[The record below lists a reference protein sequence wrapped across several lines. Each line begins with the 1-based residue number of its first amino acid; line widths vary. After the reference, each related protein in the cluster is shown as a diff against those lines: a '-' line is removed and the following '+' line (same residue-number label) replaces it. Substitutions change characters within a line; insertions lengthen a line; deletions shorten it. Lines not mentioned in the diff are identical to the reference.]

1 MNVLCWCPFVLL
13 FGIPLFVMKT
23 DSEKLKLS
31 IFMRKTIDYPCHCE
45 TIILKSDGSMSKL
58 LTRRK
63 DENFIVRYTK
73 VNKVQKIPYKTLIV
87 RIEPE
92 VLESLIIKVFYC
104 YHFYYSFLLLFLSF
118 LLSFYYYFYYSHCFC
133 IKDFISQT
141 IIDHEKFLRRASHK
155 LLLNSKLLLR

>member
-45 TIILKSDGSMSKL
+45 TIILKSDGSMSIL

-73 VNKVQKIPYKTLIV
+73 VNKVQKIPYKTLTV

-92 VLESLIIKVFYC
+92 VLESLIIKVSYY

-118 LLSFYYYFYYSHCFC
+118 LLSF
-133 IKDFISQT
+133 
-141 IIDHEKFLRRASHK
+141 
-155 LLLNSKLLLR
+155 LLLFLLFSLLLHQRFYFTNYHRP